1 MYHATSPVAAAPRSW
16 PSQYPVGAA
25 RAAASG
31 APRGRSLPDAAGQ
44 YAVSGRLDLS
54 GPQGVQ
60 LRSALASVHRVCP
73 DFQPIQ
79 VLRRSGR
86 TVLLAGSIGRSQAV
100 AKCLLDHSPAWAE
113 RHRHEVSAYR
123 AFVRHRPPVRV
134 PRLIA
139 ADPETC
145 TMVVER
151 MLGRPAGSG
160 HQISELPRH
169 SHLRA
174 MLSAVNQLNAW
185 QPPPDLF
192 ERPIDYGKRLARYH
206 DLGLLTDRDM
216 DDVHK
221 LLHSVVSSKTRGG
234 PLRQFCHG
242 DARPDNMLLAP
253 NGPVLVDW
261 EHAGWYLPG
270 YDLATLWSAVSD
282 STSARRQIS
291 HEAQRQGP
299 AARDAFLVNL
309 LLVLTRQV
317 RTCEEALRRSMRD
330 TAPSTTEPTLTFG
343 EEQRLRL
350 RQLHEDCALTR
361 RAVRAAV
368 STR

>member
-1 MYHATSPVAAAPRSW
+1 M
-16 PSQYPVGAA
+16 
-25 RAAASG
+25 
-31 APRGRSLPDAAGQ
+31 
-44 YAVSGRLDLS
+44 SGRLDLS

-60 LRSALASVHRVCP
+60 LRAAIASVHRVCP

-86 TVLLAGSIGRSQAV
+86 TVLLAGSIGRGQAV
-100 AKCLLDHSPAWAE
+100 AKCLLDPSQSWAE
-113 RHRHEVSAYR
+113 RYRHEVSAYR

-151 MLGRPAGSG
+151 MLGRPAGTGRRSCEPPP
-160 HQISELPRH
+160 HT
-169 SHLRA
+169 HLRA
-174 MLSAVNQLNAW
+174 MVSTVNQLNSW
-185 QPPPDLF
+185 RPPTELF
-192 ERPIDYGKRLARYH
+192 ERPLDYGKRLNRYH
-206 DLGLLTDRDM
+206 ELGLLTDRDM
-216 DDVHK
+216 DDLHK
-221 LLHSVVSSKTRGG
+221 LLHAVVSTTSRGG

-242 DARPDNMLLAP
+242 DARPDNVLLAP

-270 YDLATLWSAVSD
+270 YDLATLWTALSD
-282 STSARRQIS
+282 STTARRYIS
-291 HEAQRQGP
+291 QEAQRQGP

-317 RTCEEALRRSMRD
+317 RACEEALRRSMRD
-330 TAPSTTEPTLTFG
+330 TTPSTPEQALSPG

-350 RQLHEDCALTR
+350 RQLHEDCALAR